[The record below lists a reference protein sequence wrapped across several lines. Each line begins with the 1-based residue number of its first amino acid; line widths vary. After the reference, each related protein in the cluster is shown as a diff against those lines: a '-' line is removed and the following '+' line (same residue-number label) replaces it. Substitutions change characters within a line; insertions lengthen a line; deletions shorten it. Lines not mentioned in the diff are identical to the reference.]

1 MAGEFEDIT
10 LGFDGKEYTI
20 EATRV
25 WELLLQLENVMGYDY
40 LIQKLAVNDVPAMHV
55 YQSYAI
61 ALRFAGHK
69 TVTPQAIM
77 KGVSK
82 KQLYEMALIL
92 AGILRLTQP
101 PDDLDSVSDEQPS
114 QKDADDIKKKD

>member
-1 MAGEFEDIT
+1 MDGFEDIT
-10 LGFDGKEYTI
+10 LSFDGADYTI
-20 EATRV
+20 EANRV

-55 YQSYAI
+55 YQAFAI

-69 TVTPQAIM
+69 KVTPQMIM

-82 KQLYEMALIL
+82 KQLFELAIIL

-101 PDDLDSVSDEQPS
+101 PDDMESIGGQEPSDKEAQ
-114 QKDADDIKKKD
+114 DVKKKD